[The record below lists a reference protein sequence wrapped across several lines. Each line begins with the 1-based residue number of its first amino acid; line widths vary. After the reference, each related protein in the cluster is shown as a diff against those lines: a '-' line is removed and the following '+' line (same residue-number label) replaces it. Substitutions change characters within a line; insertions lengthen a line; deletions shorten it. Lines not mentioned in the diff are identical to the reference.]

1 MRYLKWPWSLVSP
14 ILFFYTKGH
23 GKLVTW
29 SVLPKPVI
37 IKSKSGSFFS
47 WISRRKT
54 ANRFLP
60 PLPTLDIPST
70 PEYKHL
76 LNKPST
82 SSTASQGT
90 PTTNGAS
97 VDYFPSPSQV
107 QYPLYINRY
116 MYLV

>member
-1 MRYLKWPWSLVSP
+1 M
-14 ILFFYTKGH
+14 LFFGTKGH
-23 GKLVTW
+23 RKVLTW
-29 SVLPKPVI
+29 SVLHKPAD
-37 IKSKSGSFFS
+37 IKSKCDYFFL
-47 WISRRKT
+47 IFRRKT

-82 SSTASQGT
+82 SSAAGQGT

-97 VDYFPSPSQV
+97 VDYLPSPSQV
-107 QYPLYINRY
+107 QYPLPINRY
-116 MYLV
+116 LVYSG

>member
-1 MRYLKWPWSLVSP
+1 M
-14 ILFFYTKGH
+14 LFFGTKGH
-23 GKLVTW
+23 RKVLTW
-29 SVLPKPVI
+29 SVLHKPAD
-37 IKSKSGSFFS
+37 IKSKCDYFFL
-47 WISRRKT
+47 IFRRKT

-82 SSTASQGT
+82 SSAAGQGT

-107 QYPLYINRY
+107 QYPLPINKISCVVKK
-116 MYLV
+116 LGNHLN

>member
-1 MRYLKWPWSLVSP
+1 MASAM
-14 ILFFYTKGH
+14 LFFGTKGH
-23 GKLVTW
+23 RKVNQQILKVNMTIYF
-29 SVLPKPVI
+29 LI
-37 IKSKSGSFFS
+37 F
-47 WISRRKT
+47 RRKT

-82 SSTASQGT
+82 SSAAGQGT

-107 QYPLYINRY
+107 QYPLPINRY
-116 MYLV
+116 IVYVG